1 MKTSTTPQI
10 KNVNDA
16 ADFAF
21 NIIKEVKTAMILGGF
36 GEEKMIWAACNQL
49 SKRLNL
55 PMEMIIEA
63 FEVA

>member
-1 MKTSTTPQI
+1 MKTATTVKI
-10 KNVNDA
+10 TNVNEA

-21 NIIKEVKTAMILGGF
+21 GIIKEVKTAMILGGF
-36 GEEKMIWAACNQL
+36 GEPKEIWAACNQL